1 MYTHDLL
8 KQRVALV
15 TGGAGAIGRAV
26 CLALA
31 DCGATVIA
39 ADHRNSVSD
48 ISKNIEQVGLDVTQV
63 PQIRACV
70 DEIVKRHGRLDIL
83 VNVAGTVS
91 LGSAADIQEQEW
103 DRVLDVNLKGTFMC
117 CQAVLPIMKQAR
129 FGRIINMGSV
139 LGKNGG
145 NPRPWIDPAEQRL
158 ASNVAYGASKAGIN
172 SITAYLAKEV
182 ASSGITV
189 NTVAPGPVASEM
201 TTDFPARLREL
212 IPVGR
217 MGQAAEVASA
227 VVFLASPQS
236 SFITGETLD
245 VNGGLWM
252 D

>member
-8 KQRVALV
+8 TQRVALV

-26 CLALA
+26 CRSLA
-31 DCGATVIA
+31 DCGATVLC
-39 ADHRNSVSD
+39 ADRVASSSPAD
-48 ISKNIEQVGLDVTQV
+48 DNIEQIGLDVTQMS
-63 PQIRACV
+63 QIRECI
-70 DEIVKRHGRLDIL
+70 DTIVARHGRLDIL

-91 LGSAADIQEQEW
+91 LGNAADLQEQEW
-103 DRVLDVNLKGTFMC
+103 DRVLAVNLKGTFMC
-117 CQAVLPIMKQAR
+117 CQAVLPTMKKAK

-145 NPRPWIDPAEQRL
+145 NPRPWIDPTEQRQ

-182 ASSGITV
+182 ASFGITV
-189 NTVAPGPVASEM
+189 NTVAPGPVTSDM
-201 TTDFPARLREL
+201 TTAFPASLRDL

-217 MGQAAEVASA
+217 MGRAEEVASA
-227 VVFLASPQS
+227 VVFLASPES

-245 VNGGLWM
+245 VNGGILM

>member
-8 KQRVALV
+8 AQRVALV

-26 CLALA
+26 CRALA
-31 DCGATVIA
+31 DCGAQVVC
-39 ADHRNSVSD
+39 ADHVASSRTD
-48 ISKNIEQVGLDVTQV
+48 DTIEQIVLDVTQMS
-63 PQIRACV
+63 QIRACIDNV
-70 DEIVKRHGRLDIL
+70 IARHGRLDIL

-91 LGSAADIQEQEW
+91 LGNAADLQEQEW
-103 DRVLDVNLKGTFMC
+103 DRVLAVNLKGTFMC
-117 CQAVLPIMKQAR
+117 CQAVLPIMKKAK

-145 NPRPWIDPAEQRL
+145 NPRPWIDPGEQRQ

-182 ASSGITV
+182 ASFGITV
-189 NTVAPGPVASEM
+189 NTVAPGPVASDM
-201 TTDFPARLREL
+201 TAAFPASLREL

-217 MGQAAEVASA
+217 MGRAEEVASA
-227 VVFLASPQS
+227 VVFLASPES

-245 VNGGLWM
+245 VNGGILM